1 MSEPTVSEQILEAVS
16 AVYAA
21 MAGFA
26 EKAAALVGWTLSS
39 DLDVNGNKIVGGTGD
54 EISGDIELET
64 GSGDIRLTPSG
75 RTYVRGLVSEDLIAI
90 PVTEDTTLLA
100 TEYAGIPAMITSGSG
115 LTLTLDVDA
124 PEPDSGRY
132 FRTAILNATA
142 NAHTVARPAGG
153 TINGAESDYP
163 LGANSAANFVY
174 LGGLAWRVW

>member
-1 MSEPTVSEQILEAVS
+1 MTLDQIGAIASDALAKITEL
-16 AVYAA
+16 YDL
-21 MAGFA
+21 MASKLANVLTSNF
-26 EKAAALVGWTLSS
+26 
-39 DLDVNGNKIVGGTGD
+39 DVNGFKIVGGTGD

-90 PVTEDTTLLA
+90 PVTANTTLLA

-132 FRTAILNATA
+132 FRTAVLNATA

-153 TINGAESDYP
+153 TINGAESNYP
-163 LGANSAANFVY
+163 LAANSAANFVY